1 MNVIVTGANGFIGSN
16 LIKKLFEKNVNVFAV
31 VQDPRMDVSSI
42 RKYCQSVS
50 FCDIQ
55 NIESIKEKFFGLK
68 GETVFVHLAWRG
80 VNGADKGVYSY
91 QLDNIRMLCD
101 AAVFAKE
108 IGCSK
113 FVAAGTV
120 AENAV
125 ASLQDLSVANKGLFY
140 GTAKYSGHLFLENL
154 CKNIGLPFVWA
165 QFSNIYGPGN
175 KTGNLISYTLTQLNN
190 NAVAEFGP
198 ADQPYDFVYLDDLI
212 EALSRIIILKTNR
225 SAYYLGSGEPRVL
238 RDYLLYVGKRLGKE
252 SLIGIG
258 KRPSDGIKYSFD
270 MFDIHQL
277 VADVGEY
284 VTTSFEEGI
293 EKTIVG
299 GQQ

>member
-16 LIKKLFEKNVNVFAV
+16 LIKKLFEKHANVFAI
-31 VQDPRMDVSSI
+31 VQDRSMDVSSI
-42 RKYCQSVS
+42 LKYCQSI
-50 FCDIQ
+50 FYCDIQ
-55 NIESIKEKFFGLK
+55 NIESIRGGFDGLQ

-125 ASLQDLSVANKGLFY
+125 ASLESLSTANKGLFY

-175 KTGNLISYTLTQLNN
+175 KTGNLISYTLSQLNN
-190 NAVAEFGP
+190 NQVAEFGP

-212 EALSRIIILKTNR
+212 EALSRIIILKTNS
-225 SAYYLGSGEPRVL
+225 SAYYLGSGKPRAL
-238 RDYLLYVGKRLGKE
+238 KDYLLYVGKRLGKE
-252 SLIGIG
+252 PLIGIG
-258 KRPSDGIKYSFD
+258 KRPSDGIKYSFG
-270 MFDIHQL
+270 MFDIRQL
-277 VADVGEY
+277 VADVGNY
-284 VTTSFEEGI
+284 VSTSFEEGI
-293 EKTIVG
+293 EKTIAG
-299 GQQ
+299 DQK